1 MLILIWLSSFWEVL
15 LGCVCISTEDTTC
28 SLFVTCSCHFVTILA
43 FVRILLE
50 TSCSLLKSALILTF
64 FALLKHVCR
73 LSGVKCTSS
82 LFVTTCSVL
91 VTFRFMSGH
100 FLGSIGS
107 TCCKQCP
114 GSSTFGIN
122 AVKLC
127 QWYLGF
133 QTDLVVQ
140 YCQFLKIVFLQTEK
154 SRPTATLHYKLH
166 CCFFSILVFT

>member
-28 SLFVTCSCHFVTILA
+28 SLFVPCSCHFVTILA

-50 TSCSLLKSALILTF
+50 ASCSLLKSALILTF

-82 LFVTTCSVL
+82 LFVTTSVL

-114 GSSTFGIN
+114 GSSTFGID
-122 AVKLC
+122 VKLC

-133 QTDLVVQ
+133 QTDLVVFPRLLPISQ
-140 YCQFLKIVFLQTEK
+140 DSSPGK